1 MSLHMLQGFDTLS
14 SAGESD
20 YYSGGYTGMG
30 HSAFGRVLLPISPC
44 PVAQT
49 VSSSS
54 RGVT

>member
-1 MSLHMLQGFDTLS
+1 MSLHMLPGFDTLS

-30 HSAFGRVLLPISPC
+30 HSAFGRVLLPITPC

-49 VSSSS
+49 VSSFS